1 MTYNLNISCTKDRLR
16 EIRQFVS
23 DILMDHQY
31 PEAESN
37 KIILAVDEVCAN
49 LIIHSNHCNPTE
61 TLQLYVDYQND
72 RIVFEILDHGEGFN
86 LSEYK
91 EPSMEDLIKARRK
104 GGVGLLLVKRIMD
117 DIQFIRRSG
126 KNVCRLVKNLS

>member
-1 MTYNLNISCTKDRLR
+1 MTYNLKISCTKDRLR

-23 DILMDHQY
+23 DILIKHEF

-61 TLQLYVDYQND
+61 TLQLSIAYDND
-72 RIVFEILDHGEGFN
+72 KIVFEIFDQGDGFN

-91 EPSMEDLIKARRK
+91 EPSMDELIKAKRK

>member
-23 DILMDHQY
+23 DILIRHSF

-61 TLQLYVDYQND
+61 TLQLQVDYHSD
-72 RIVFEILDHGEGFN
+72 KIIFEIFDHGEGFN

-91 EPSMEDLIKARRK
+91 EPSMDDLIKARRK